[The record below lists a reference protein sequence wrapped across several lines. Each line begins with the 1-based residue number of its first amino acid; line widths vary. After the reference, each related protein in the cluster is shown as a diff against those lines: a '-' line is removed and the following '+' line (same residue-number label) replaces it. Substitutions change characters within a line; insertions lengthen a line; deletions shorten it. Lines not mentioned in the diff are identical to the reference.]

1 MKKLLGMMLIGLLC
15 LTTFASCKK
24 EVVEPTPK
32 STTELNGVWVIQEQG
47 IIVDIQGTDT
57 TWTEGFYQGDGNCC
71 NVQTVSITNTEFE
84 IGTQVQVGNDMYHV
98 VDLNETGYGIA
109 GDGEPQIYRYWI
121 ALVIN
126 TPYVGCVND
135 MVLGKRITD

>member
-1 MKKLLGMMLIGLLC
+1 MKSVLGLLMIIGLLF
-15 LTTFASCKK
+15 LTSCKK
-24 EVVEPTPK
+24 EVVSQTQK
-32 STTELNGVWVIQEQG
+32 TGTELNGDWVIQEQG

-71 NVQTVSITNTEFE
+71 NVECVSITNTSFS
-84 IGTQVQVGNDMYHV
+84 IGTQVIVDNISYHV
-98 VDLNETGYGIA
+98 VDLNETGYGLA

-121 ALVIN
+121 ALVIDV
-126 TPYVGCVND
+126 PYIGCVND